1 MARFETS
8 VPVIR
13 RAAFSRCGSYRYALW
28 RRWDASRPDVLFVAL
43 NPSTADHRQDDPTI
57 RRCMGFARDWGYGGL
72 VVANLFAF
80 RTPLPSALRQA
91 AAPVGPRNDRWLE
104 RLAGEAALVV
114 AAWGA
119 HGGMGDRAARVA
131 PRLGPCHCLGLTAG
145 GAPRHPL
152 YVRKDAPLRTY
163 STVETRPLHQPSLR

>member
-1 MARFETS
+1 VLETS

-13 RAAFSRCGSYRYALW
+13 SAAFSRCGTYRYALW
-28 RRWDASRPDVLFVAL
+28 RQWDASRPDVLFVAL

-80 RTPLPSALRQA
+80 RTPLPAVLRQA
-91 AAPVGPRNDRWLE
+91 RAPIGPRNDRWLA
-104 RLAGEAALVV
+104 RLAREAGLVV

-119 HGGMGDRAARVA
+119 HGTLADRAAEVA
-131 PRLGPCHCLGLTAG
+131 RKLGDCHCLGLTAA

-152 YVRKDAPLRTY
+152 YVRKDAPLRPY
-163 STVETRPLHQPSLR
+163 SSVASPPLHQPGP